1 MSTNRRTL
9 SSSRTSLSSGTSRAL
24 SSSYNL
30 DPVLTYFSSVLGS
43 DRDLSKITIICFD
56 KKNPGSQIIF
66 NFAADTC
73 GVFYKCRLTNINN
86 YMRNTELFHT
96 ISPYGDLPHLLFTLV
111 SSIIKQ
117 NTPIK
122 TKKTLGITITKV
134 NTSGS
139 LVTSLNNSVDYSVD
153 KTERGSDINNECPVC
168 LSKFENVEKITLKCF
183 HRICRDCLF
192 NSIDNNL
199 YTCPMCRKPFF
210 PVSSPSTL
218 PSNLGTSGISATDT
232 LDGYDVE
239 MA

>member
-122 TKKTLGITITKV
+122 TKKTIGITITKV

-153 KTERGSDINNECPVC
+153 KTDRGSDINNECPVC

-199 YTCPMCRKPFF
+199 YTPSFRKRAA
-210 PVSSPSTL
+210 SRT
-218 PSNLGTSGISATDT
+218 ISASNVSGTA
-232 LDGYDVE
+232 LRGRSRS
-239 MA
+239 